1 MFVNKGDYE
10 NNQDR
15 CVCENCGT
23 VIKGEIIF
31 KMKRF
36 CCC

>member
-1 MFVNKGDYE
+1 MEVGRMFVNKGDYE

-23 VIKGEIIF
+23 VIKGEIF
-31 KMKRF
+31 F
-36 CCC
+36 